1 MKIIKIDGF
10 RGLLTALFIV
20 SCLFAGFA
28 IFPGVVAMYLWNRYL
43 VTLASFPVLNI
54 FQGVLLWGIIALSYL
69 IITKGKC
76 SVSFKQ
82 APSISDPEM
91 NMIIKNA
98 KIYSQ
103 MKKINNEISKSDRFD
118 RGKNNVVPINKNE
131 AKDSIPDLSSDEH
144 SEESVSNI
152 K

>member
-10 RGLLTALFIV
+10 RGLLTAVFIV
-20 SCLFAGFA
+20 ACLFSGFV
-28 IFPGVVAMYLWNRYL
+28 ISPGVVAMYLWNKYL

-54 FQGVLLWGIIALSYL
+54 FQGVLLWGIIVVSYL
-69 IITKGKC
+69 IITKGRC
-76 SVSFKQ
+76 AVSFKQ
-82 APSISDPEM
+82 APELSDPEM

-103 MKKINNEISKSDRFD
+103 MKKLNNQVSKSDSFSKID
-118 RGKNNVVPINKNE
+118 NIVPINKNE
-131 AKDSIPDLSSDEH
+131 SKSSDSSVDDKTEK
-144 SEESVSNI
+144 SVSNI